1 MEKFLLFLGLG
12 LGMGSVG
19 IAPRASATVLES
31 FEDKFYWQIANW
43 GDEAKSGVSREQVSA
58 GENAFEIHF
67 SPDMADRGKGIV
79 LERDLSSLGQ
89 EFGRLTL
96 DVYNK
101 GPAKINV
108 AVAFETDE
116 YYESQ
121 AVPLEK
127 GWNKNISFQLGA
139 KVFKSKASNWQYEA
153 SVNRSSPLK
162 KVFVIFYREGGH
174 EGTFFV
180 DNLQIFQDSGAET
193 NQTGAPSRV
202 IERSKKNHYRPR
214 GLPIEIFI
222 RS

>member
-1 MEKFLLFLGLG
+1 MMRYLSIFWLACLGI
-12 LGMGSVG
+12 SEAQA
-19 IAPRASATVLES
+19 APLES
-31 FEDKFYWQIANW
+31 FEDKFYWQVANW
-43 GDEAKSGVSREQVSA
+43 GDEAKSGVSSEQVSV
-58 GENAFEIHF
+58 GDKSFEIHF
-67 SPDMADRGKGIV
+67 APEMANRGKGIV

-89 EFGRLTL
+89 EFSRVTL

-101 GPAKINV
+101 GPAKISV
-108 AVAFETDE
+108 ALAFETDE

-127 GWNKNISFQLGA
+127 GWNKNISFMLRA
-139 KVFKSKASNWQYEA
+139 KVFKSKASNWQYET
-153 SVNRSSPLK
+153 SVNLGSPLK
-162 KVFVIFYREGGH
+162 KMFVLFYRDGGN

-180 DNLQIFQDSGAET
+180 DNLQIFQDAGTDSE
-193 NQTGAPSRV
+193 QQGAPSRV